1 VVAASAAED
10 RIAIAHAGWRGLA
23 AGIVGVVAGLFER
36 GSDVRVA
43 LGPAIGPDHC
53 VVGADVALAVAA
65 GTQAGAVTE
74 RRNGT
79 TRLDLAGTI
88 RAELRALGIRRVDDT
103 GLCTACE
110 SGRFFSFR
118 RDEVTGRQAGV
129 AVKLSA

>member
-1 VVAASAAED
+1 MSRLRNCTAALAASLALIGG
-10 RIAIAHAGWRGLA
+10 IAFTA
-23 AGIVGVVAGLFER
+23 
-36 GSDVRVA
+36 
-43 LGPAIGPDHC
+43 GPA
-53 VVGADVALAVAA
+53 AA
-65 GTQAGAVTE
+65 AAPGNDTQAGAVTE

>member
-1 VVAASAAED
+1 MVAASAAEG

-23 AGIVGVVAGLFER
+23 AGIVGAIAGLFER
-36 GSDVRVA
+36 GNEVRVA
-43 LGPAIGPDHC
+43 LGPAIGPDHY
-53 VVGADVALAVAA
+53 VVGEDVALAVAA

-88 RAELRALGIRRVDDT
+88 RTELRALGIRRVDDT

-110 SGRFFSFR
+110 SARFFSFR